1 MGINAAPIAG
11 ENQMTERQMHTLFY
25 LGCAAM
31 LAYVLWERLA

>member
-1 MGINAAPIAG
+1 MT
-11 ENQMTERQMHTLFY
+11 MTERQMHTLFY